1 MSGAARSLLRQPDGQ
16 QYFEQARSFFEV
28 GLVRYAAEKAGERD
42 LERLRAALEANR
54 ASQDDV
60 DQFKRSDIAFHYVLA
75 EIPRNPIFPAIH
87 NAIAEWLTEQRRATL
102 RIPGQ
107 TEIAYKAH
115 ERIYRAIASRSADKA
130 EKAMN
135 AHLGQVFR
143 IYRVVRDEAARRA
156 PERRAAG

>member
-1 MSGAARSLLRQPDGQ
+1 M
-16 QYFEQARSFFEV
+16 
-28 GLVRYAAEKAGERD
+28 RYAAEKADERD

-54 ASQDDV
+54 GALGDV
-60 DQFKRSDIAFHYVLA
+60 DEFKRTDIAFHYVLA

-87 NAIAEWLTEQRRATL
+87 NAIAEWLTEQRRTTL

-130 EKAMN
+130 EKAMT
-135 AHLGQVFR
+135 AHLDQVFR
-143 IYRVVRDEAARRA
+143 IYSGVRTEAARGARR
-156 PERRAAG
+156 RRAAG